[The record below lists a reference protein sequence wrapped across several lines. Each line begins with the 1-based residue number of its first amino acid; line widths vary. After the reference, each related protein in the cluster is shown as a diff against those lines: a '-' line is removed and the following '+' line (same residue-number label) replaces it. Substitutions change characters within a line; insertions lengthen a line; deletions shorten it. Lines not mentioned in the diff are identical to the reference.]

1 MNSARSL
8 FDALNEGDMPRD
20 DVNPSQGF
28 RPPDRY
34 LHWDVD
40 EGYWRDNWNTRP
52 YANADRGFDYYRG
65 AYRYGF
71 ESAHAHS
78 GRSWADA
85 EKDLGIGWDRYEHRG
100 DGAWEHV
107 KDAVRDAWERVRGR

>member
-1 MNSARSL
+1 
-8 FDALNEGDMPRD
+8 MPRRE

-40 EGYWRDNWNTRP
+40 EPHWQENWRSRP
-52 YANADRGFDYYRG
+52 YATADRDFEFYRG

-71 ESAHAHS
+71 ESAHEHK
-78 GRSWADA
+78 RREWD
-85 EKDLGIGWDRYEHRG
+85 EVEPDLRTGWDRYEHRG
-100 DGAWEHV
+100 EGTWDHV
-107 KDAVRDAWERVRGR
+107 KDAVRDAWDRVRGR